1 MSHELRFQVEILPDL
16 EWPALLERFQH
27 AEALGFDVVGT
38 GDQFVDSM
46 NPSRP
51 WFDLWVLL
59 AGVAQATHRIRI
71 APCVAQIPMR
81 DPATFAR
88 QVLTVDHIS
97 NGRVEVGLGLGRP
110 VAPSYRMMGIP
121 NWDNPERADRFREY
135 VEIVAQMLA
144 NEQTTYE
151 GRHYRIEGATVHRSV
166 QSPRPPITIA
176 AMGPRMMRYAATYA
190 DIWNTM
196 SFVPEFED
204 QLAESADRVSRMAGC
219 CEAVGRDSET
229 LRHSYLMFDAN
240 ARQSGGHISY
250 YDSPQAFA
258 DMADRLF
265 DLGFTELVLY
275 YPTLLSQRPVF
286 ETIANDVIP
295 ALRKS
300 RKSSK

>member
-1 MSHELRFQVEILPDL
+1 MSHELRFQVGILPDL
-16 EWPALLERFQH
+16 EWSVLLERFREV
-27 AEALGFDVVGT
+27 EALGFDLAVT

-51 WFDLWVLL
+51 WFDLWALL
-59 AGVAQATHRIRI
+59 AAVAQATHRIRI

-81 DPATFAR
+81 DPAPFAR

-121 NWDNPERADRFREY
+121 NWDNSERADRFGEY
-135 VEIVAQMLA
+135 VEIVSRMLA

-151 GRHYRIEGATVHRSV
+151 GRHYRVEGATVHRSV
-166 QSPRPPITIA
+166 QSPRPPT
-176 AMGPRMMRYAATYA
+176 MGPRMMRYAATHA
-190 DIWNTM
+190 DTWNTM
-196 SFVPEFED
+196 SFLAGFED
-204 QLAESADRVSRMAGC
+204 QVAEVVDRMSRMAGY
-219 CEAVGRDSET
+219 CEAVGRDPET
-229 LRHSYLMFDAN
+229 LRRSYLMFDAN

-258 DMADRLF
+258 DTADRLL
-265 DLGFTELVLY
+265 DLGFTELGLY
-275 YPTLLSQRPVF
+275 YPALLSQRPVF

-295 ALRKS
+295 ALRES
-300 RKSSK
+300 RKPSK